1 MISNILTTVIGIF
14 MVAVIFT
21 MIVIVV
27 LGIFWWSVVKPS
39 TSHRMLGKVK
49 DTGEIVEVFP
59 SLHPS
64 FDYVTTDGSVLFT
77 KDELEIVR
85 KLKEE

>member
-1 MISNILTTVIGIF
+1 MISDVILSIAGILA
-14 MVAVIFT
+14 VAVIFT
-21 MIVIVV
+21 MIVFVV

-77 KDELEIVR
+77 KDELEIV
-85 KLKEE
+85 ES

>member
-14 MVAVIFT
+14 LVAVIFT

-27 LGIFWWSVVKPS
+27 LGIFWWSVVKPCFS
-39 TSHRMLGKVK
+39 KRLVAKVK

-59 SLHPS
+59 SLHQS
-64 FDYVTTDGSVLFT
+64 FDYVTTDGAVLFT
-77 KDELEIVR
+77 NDELEIVQ
-85 KLKEE
+85 KLQEE

>member
-1 MISNILTTVIGIF
+1 MISDVFLSIAGILA
-14 MVAVIFT
+14 VAVTFT

-77 KDELEIVR
+77 KDELEIV
-85 KLKEE
+85 ES